1 MMIVDAIRSAPSEH
15 AVYFLVT
22 AYMESLRHF
31 EESSGVPE
39 PITRLPIA
47 GRHDLHERLTLLR
60 SSITTPLESIVPVP
74 EVGAVLDSALE
85 RLTAFGGADSD
96 PAPALLCAA

>member
-31 EESSGVPE
+31 EKSSGVPE
-39 PITRLPIA
+39 PIMRLPIA
-47 GRHDLHERLTLLR
+47 GRDDLHQRRDLLQSTITAPLEAVVPLSEVSAVLACAIERLDLVATSEGALLR
-60 SSITTPLESIVPVP
+60 
-74 EVGAVLDSALE
+74 
-85 RLTAFGGADSD
+85 
-96 PAPALLCAA
+96 AA

>member
-60 SSITTPLESIVPVP
+60 SSIAAPPEPIVPVS
-74 EVGAVLDSALE
+74 EVGTVLDCALE
-85 RLTAFGGADSD
+85 RLTGFGEAGSD
-96 PAPALLCAA
+96 PGPALLCAA